1 MDSWD
6 RYALRR
12 FGLKLGM
19 LAVLALMRTP
29 MTFRVNTTLLL
40 IFAGFFDGGIALV
53 RRDKLNDRNF
63 TYWDEAAAFGFM
75 ALVSTI
81 I

>member
-1 MDSWD
+1 
-6 RYALRR
+6 
-12 FGLKLGM
+12 
-19 LAVLALMRTP
+19 